1 MTDRTK
7 LKAIAATL
15 AVAVVGAGAAIAAT
29 HGGGGST
36 SSAAANVGAAGRPGG
51 PPGGGR
57 GPGGGFQ
64 ADLAAAATYLGTT
77 TANLRTQLSG
87 GKTLA
92 QVASATSGKSTAGL
106 IDAIVAAEKKQLTTA
121 QSSGKLTQAQATQLL
136 SGLTQRV
143 TSFVDGQ
150 RPPGHFGRPP
160 ANAGQ

>member
-15 AVAVVGAGAAIAAT
+15 AVAVLGAGAAIAAT

-36 SSAAANVGAAGRPGG
+36 SSAAANVGAGRPGG

-64 ADLAAAATYLGTT
+64 ADLTAAATYLGTT

-121 QSSGKLTQAQATQLL
+121 QSSGKLTQAQTTQLL

-143 TSFVDGQ
+143 TSFVNGQ
-150 RPPGHFGRPP
+150 RPPGRFGRPP